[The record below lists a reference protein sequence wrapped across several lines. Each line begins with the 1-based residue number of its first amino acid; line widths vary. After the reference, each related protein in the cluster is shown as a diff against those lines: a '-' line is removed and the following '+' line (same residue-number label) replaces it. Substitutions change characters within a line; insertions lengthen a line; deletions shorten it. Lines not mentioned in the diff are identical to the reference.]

1 MEIPKRRGTVS
12 WNVGEFTPRENGSQE
27 TGRFARPEKEVSPM
41 LPSTPGLTLNTYSH
55 LFSNTDDKAAA
66 VIDALAK

>member
-1 MEIPKRRGTVS
+1 MFTHLLPFSGQTTRTSATCRCLSQRLGRVS
-12 WNVGEFTPRENGSQE
+12 VGHAS
-27 TGRFARPEKEVSPM
+27 
-41 LPSTPGLTLNTYSH
+41 PGLTLNTYAH